1 MLSEGPWVKKGHYL
15 VVQRW
20 SPNQNPYSYSVRKL
34 AIWVRVPNLPFHF
47 YDEENLVKIG
57 NIIGKRLKV
66 DKNSLPQQ
74 QGEDMMVDRG
84 RYARICV
91 EVDLS
96 RKLRSRV
103 VLRRRAFRVEY
114 EGLGLICFKCGRY
127 GHKTDVCPINVTQT
141 ANPAPPPQDKPP

>member
-1 MLSEGPWVKKGHYL
+1 MNLTSKTPGQRLASHTNTRRLTNKADNSREEASTDSLGRNGMLS
-15 VVQRW
+15 
-20 SPNQNPYSYSVRKL
+20 
-34 AIWVRVPNLPFHF
+34 
-47 YDEENLVKIG
+47 
-57 NIIGKRLKV
+57 
-66 DKNSLPQQ
+66 
-74 QGEDMMVDRG
+74 VDRG

-127 GHKTDVCPINVTQT
+127 GHKTDVCPVNVTQT

>member
-1 MLSEGPWVKKGHYL
+1 M
-15 VVQRW
+15 
-20 SPNQNPYSYSVRKL
+20 
-34 AIWVRVPNLPFHF
+34 
-47 YDEENLVKIG
+47 
-57 NIIGKRLKV
+57 

-114 EGLGLICFKCGRY
+114 EGLGLVSNVG
-127 GHKTDVCPINVTQT
+127 GTDIKQT
-141 ANPAPPPQDKPP
+141 SVPLM